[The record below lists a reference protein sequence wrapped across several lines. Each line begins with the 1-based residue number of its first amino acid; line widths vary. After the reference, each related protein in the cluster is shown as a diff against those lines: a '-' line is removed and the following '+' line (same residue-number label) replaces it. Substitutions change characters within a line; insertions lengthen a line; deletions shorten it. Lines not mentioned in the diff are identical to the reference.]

1 MTAPDTSTP
10 SAAVVG
16 SAPWSCILFDLDG
29 TITDSA
35 PGITAQLAKTL
46 LFMGLPVPGPA
57 QLLEYVGPPI
67 LDSFRD
73 LAGMDDVAQQRA
85 LAHYREGYAGGGVFD
100 SSVYAGVPE
109 VLRAIHAVGIP
120 ISLATSK
127 PESQARRVL
136 DHYGLADLFTEVCG
150 ASEDEV
156 RSAKADVIEE
166 ALRRLRA
173 DGIDLGNVVMVG
185 DREHDVLGAAAH
197 GIPTVMVG
205 WGYGS
210 PAEAAGTIAVVET
223 AAELEARLL
232 PTAARPTA

>member
-1 MTAPDTSTP
+1 VTAPDTTTP
-10 SAAVVG
+10 PDAAG

-35 PGITAQLAKTL
+35 PGITAQLARTL
-46 LFMGLPVPGPA
+46 VFMGLPVPGPA

-67 LDSFRD
+67 LESFRD
-73 LAGMDDVAQQRA
+73 LAGMDDDAQQRA

-100 SSVYAGVPE
+100 SSVYDGVPE
-109 VLRAIHAVGIP
+109 VLP
-120 ISLATSK
+120 LSLATSK

-136 DHYGLADLFTEVCG
+136 DHYGLTDCFAEICG

-156 RSAKADVIEE
+156 RSAKADVIDE
-166 ALRRLRA
+166 ALRRLREA
-173 DGIDLGNVVMVG
+173 GVDLGNVVMVG

-223 AAELEARLL
+223 ADELEALL
-232 PTAARPTA
+232 VPQAARPAA

>member
-1 MTAPDTSTP
+1 M
-10 SAAVVG
+10 
-16 SAPWSCILFDLDG
+16 
-29 TITDSA
+29 
-35 PGITAQLAKTL
+35 
-46 LFMGLPVPGPA
+46 
-57 QLLEYVGPPI
+57 
-67 LDSFRD
+67 
-73 LAGMDDVAQQRA
+73 
-85 LAHYREGYAGGGVFD
+85 
-100 SSVYAGVPE
+100 YAGVPE
-109 VLRAIHAVGIP
+109 VLRAIHAAGIP

-136 DHYGLADLFTEVCG
+136 DHYGLADVFTEVCG

-232 PTAARPTA
+232 PTAARPAA

>member
-1 MTAPDTSTP
+1 VTAPDTTTP
-10 SAAVVG
+10 TDAAG
-16 SAPWSCILFDLDG
+16 SAPWTCILFDLDG

-35 PGITAQLAKTL
+35 PGITAQLARTL
-46 LFMGLPVPGPA
+46 VFMGLPVPGPA

-67 LDSFRD
+67 LESFRD
-73 LAGMDDVAQQRA
+73 LAGMDDDAQQRA

-100 SSVYAGVPE
+100 SSVYDGVPE
-109 VLRAIHAVGIP
+109 VLRAIHAAGIP
-120 ISLATSK
+120 LSLATSK

-136 DHYGLADLFTEVCG
+136 DHYGLTDCFAEICG

-156 RSAKADVIEE
+156 RSAKADVIDE
-166 ALRRLRA
+166 ALRRLREA
-173 DGIDLGNVVMVG
+173 GVDLGNVVMVG

-223 AAELEARLL
+223 ADELEALL
-232 PTAARPTA
+232 VPQAARPAA

>member
-1 MTAPDTSTP
+1 VTAPDTSTP
-10 SAAVVG
+10 TVAAAG

-46 LFMGLPVPGPA
+46 VFMGLPVPAPA

-73 LAGMDDVAQQRA
+73 LAGMDDDAQQRA
-85 LAHYREGYAGGGVFD
+85 LAHYREGYAAGGVFD
-100 SSVYAGVPE
+100 SSVYDGVPE
-109 VLRAIHAVGIP
+109 VLRAIRDAGIP
-120 ISLATSK
+120 LSLATSK

-136 DHYGLADLFTEVCG
+136 DHYGLTDLFTEICG

-166 ALRRLRA
+166 ALRRLRVAGA
-173 DGIDLGNVVMVG
+173 DLANVVMVG
-185 DREHDVLGAAAH
+185 DREHDVRGAAAH

-223 AAELEARLL
+223 ADELAAQLL
-232 PTAARPTA
+232 PIAAEPAA

>member
-1 MTAPDTSTP
+1 VTAPDTTTP
-10 SAAVVG
+10 TDAAG
-16 SAPWSCILFDLDG
+16 SAPWTCILFDLDG

-35 PGITAQLAKTL
+35 PGITAQLARTL
-46 LFMGLPVPGPA
+46 VFMGLPVPGPA

-67 LDSFRD
+67 LESFRD
-73 LAGMDDVAQQRA
+73 LAGMDDDAQQRA

-100 SSVYAGVPE
+100 SSVYDGVPE
-109 VLRAIHAVGIP
+109 VLRAIHAAGIP
-120 ISLATSK
+120 LSLATSK

-136 DHYGLADLFTEVCG
+136 DHYGLTDCFAEICG

-156 RSAKADVIEE
+156 RSAKADVIDE
-166 ALRRLRA
+166 ALRRLREA
-173 DGIDLGNVVMVG
+173 GVDLGNVVMVG

-223 AAELEARLL
+223 APELEALL
-232 PTAARPTA
+232 VPQAARPAA